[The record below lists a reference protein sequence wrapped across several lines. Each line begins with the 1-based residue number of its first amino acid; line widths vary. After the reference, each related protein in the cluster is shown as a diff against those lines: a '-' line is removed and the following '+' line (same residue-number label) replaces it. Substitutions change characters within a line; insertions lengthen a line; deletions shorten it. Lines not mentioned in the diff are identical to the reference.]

1 MSNPFVHFEADVI
14 EGLKP
19 FAQAELERELGAAF
33 QQMPA
38 SSPTAIPFIFRGDWA
53 RLNRL
58 RTVSAVYVIAHFPI
72 PRPKALLAHQHWQ
85 TLLRL
90 IAAVRQC
97 HPPDAFRTCHIS
109 AAGDQTSVFRR
120 IQQTLAA
127 DTGLTYDD
135 QAGDLWLRVRPA
147 PAAGWQA
154 LLRLTPRPLAAR
166 PWRVQNLPGALSAP
180 VAAVMGDL
188 TQPQP
193 TDRFLN
199 LTCGSGT
206 LLVERLLAVPA
217 SLAVGTDHNL
227 ATLRL
232 AQANLDA
239 AGVTATLLQQD
250 DAAPALAAGAFDAI
264 VADLPWGQLVGETAQ
279 MPAFYPQLFAA
290 AARLARPAARFVLI
304 THLPRL
310 VETLLSPPTLWQI
323 EHLIRL
329 RRENLHPRIY
339 VLRRLRDTLTVGRVG
354 NPPIST

>member
-1 MSNPFVHFEADVI
+1 MFSMSNPFVHFEAEVM

-19 FAQAELERELGAAF
+19 FALTEMAQQLGAAF
-33 QQMPA
+33 QPLPA
-38 SSPTAIPFIFRGDWA
+38 SSPTAIPFTFRGDWT

-58 RTVSAVYVIAHFPI
+58 RTVSAVYAIAHFPI
-72 PRPKALLAHQHWQ
+72 PRPKALLGHQHWQ

-90 IAAVRQC
+90 IAAIRQY
-97 HPPDAFRTCHIS
+97 HPPDAFHTCHIS

-135 QAGDLWLRVRPA
+135 QVGDLWLRVRPA

-206 LLVERLLAVPA
+206 LLVERLLAAPA
-217 SLAVGTDHNL
+217 ALAVGTDVNL
-227 ATLRL
+227 AHLRL
-232 AQANLDA
+232 AQANLAA
-239 AGVTATLLQQD
+239 AGVTAALVQQD
-250 DAAPALAAGAFDAI
+250 DSAAALAPGTFDAI
-264 VADLPWGQLVGETAQ
+264 VADLPWGQLMGETVE
-279 MPAFYPQLFAA
+279 MPAFYPQLLAA

-310 VETLLSPPTLWQI
+310 VETILSPPTLWQI
-323 EHLIRL
+323 EQIIHL

-339 VLRRLRDTLTVGRVG
+339 VLRRLRPGKG
-354 NPPIST
+354 